1 MWKFC
6 GPSISAR
13 AREWTER
20 RSKQRKQYNLYI
32 KRKQWRDPP
41 PTPELMEEACSDDS
55 FDLPPLEA
63 PERQEEA
70 EVIRDTVPEQA
81 GTVSTILPVEKPGG
95 PSSTTTL
102 PNHPVLPL
110 DEQEMQEHRDAILQ
124 QQMLGRQ
131 LLSELT
137 RRHQRKHHFQEHH

>member
-1 MWKFC
+1 M
-6 GPSISAR
+6 
-13 AREWTER
+13 
-20 RSKQRKQYNLYI
+20 
-32 KRKQWRDPP
+32 D
-41 PTPELMEEACSDDS
+41 EACSDDS

-70 EVIRDTVPEQA
+70 EVISDTVPEQA
-81 GTVSTILPVEKPGG
+81 GTVLTIPAVEKPGG
-95 PSSTTTL
+95 PSSTTAL

-137 RRHQRKHHFQEHH
+137 RQHHSRHHLPQE